1 MEAAKLKEMLESGI
15 PDSEVDAR
23 DLKGTGDHFEV
34 TVVAASFEGKSL
46 VQRHRAVYDALGDA
60 MQSEIHALM
69 INALSPDQHRD
80 GLIQK
85 IDRS

>member
-1 MEAAKLKEMLESGI
+1 LDAVRLKQILESGI
-15 PDSEVDAR
+15 PDAEVDAT

-46 VQRHRAVYDALGDA
+46 VQRHRLVYDALGDA

-69 INALSPDQHRD
+69 INALSPDQHRS